1 MSQNFLVSRETG
13 AGESGDLERNKS
25 DEAPWHPAGSRAAAW
40 WCQQKLIRVW
50 WLWWLA
56 HKEFVTNSSPQQ
68 WIERE
73 RDAICSFHV
82 VLLIYWQWKIFIW
95 FPTLSSMRKNKLTC
109 TYNIYKWIFQS
120 ISISLNN
127 LVSSMKFLCQDKVI
141 LIYCD

>member
-13 AGESGDLERNKS
+13 AGESGDLARNKS

-95 FPTLSSMRKNKLTC
+95 FPTFNEKETNWLASLT
-109 TYNIYKWIFQS
+109 IFTNEFL
-120 ISISLNN
+120 ISINQPQQFGFFYEISMPRLSDFN
-127 LVSSMKFLCQDKVI
+127 L
-141 LIYCD
+141 YCD